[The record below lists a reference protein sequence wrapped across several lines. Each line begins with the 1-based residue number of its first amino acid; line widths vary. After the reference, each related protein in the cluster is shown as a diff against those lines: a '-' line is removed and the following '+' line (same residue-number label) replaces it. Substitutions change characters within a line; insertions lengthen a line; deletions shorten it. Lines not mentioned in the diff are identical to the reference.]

1 MSSALHIIYVPGLG
15 DTYDRGRAL
24 ALKTWKRR
32 GVKVTFVPMKWR
44 STSDNY
50 IDKLQRVKDA
60 IYESTADRIV
70 LVGESAGGAIVTV
83 AGYQCHDKVSKVIT
97 IYGKNVKTHRVS
109 PYLYRKNE
117 AFKPAMLESD
127 KTVDRMKPHHAKKHV
142 VFYSPFDPTVRL
154 IDTAIPG
161 AEIKRLF
168 TPGHLLSILLVLT
181 VFQSIVIREAK
192 RPI

>member
-1 MSSALHIIYVPGLG
+1 MNNPIHIIYVPGLG
-15 DTYDRGRAL
+15 DMYDHGRAL

-32 GVKVTFVPMKWR
+32 GIKVTFVSMKWR
-44 STSDNY
+44 SASEKY
-50 IDKLQRVKDA
+50 ADKLQRVKDA
-60 IYESTADRIV
+60 IHESNAKHIV

-97 IYGKNVKTHRVS
+97 IYGKNVKTYRVS

-127 KTVDRMKPHHAKKHV
+127 RTVDEMKPYHAKKYV
-142 VFYSPFDPTVRL
+142 VFYSPFDPTIRL
-154 IDTAIPG
+154 TDTIIPG
-161 AEIKRLF
+161 AEVKRLF
-168 TPGHLLSILLVLT
+168 TPGHLLSIFLVLT

-192 RPI
+192 RSV